1 MEVAIA
7 AKEATVIRV
16 EDLLAGAR
24 QRARTEEAAHAQ
36 TLAELQASHRRGE
49 RLEAEMRAVA
59 AEASTVRS
67 CFFEEVRK
75 ADRSLAAAKEA
86 SILAAGQAEAELA
99 LCTRGVLG
107 AELAEADA
115 VLHDVTAAL
124 ASVSKAAADAADRG
138 RAAAQ
143 RRAREAES
151 SNGTFT
157 DDSLRV
163 LYRRLKQEATAA
175 IVAAAEDATAQCR
188 VAVAALANEKAANK
202 ADRRELELAESR
214 VAAERDRAAAAVNGE
229 RDAHKAAAAAATACA
244 AAEARAAEIESR
256 LEQAIE
262 DADGARATISRLVAS
277 LASKL
282 DAAVAGEGSLEAMVS
297 GTVAAIDNHQL
308 QSQARQAAVAV
319 QQQHHHDQVE
329 RLHADLASLGRR
341 YDYLL
346 IRWRSLEPRPQD
358 IRLVCEL
365 RAELRRQVF
374 VTEKAIAQAHT
385 ARETLRNAEEAFNR
399 RFVGPGAE
407 PPRTRAHAAV
417 TSSAA
422 STNTHTA
429 APGAVFFASSSEAH
443 SLPCAAAAHAAA
455 CGASGGEGAS
465 HPACLAWG
473 VAPDLDALLA
483 PRVEQVATLMAG
495 TPCGGG
501 GLGGASIAF
510 YRPIQPSRSGTA
522 PRQPRSAPAGQSP
535 RPRPATA
542 GAHSSSGNGLGSGG
556 VGSTYQGSGCGIP
569 QGRPFTACARTG
581 ATRSEPDPCTEPC
594 CAGPALPFTKP
605 SARGLTSG
613 GHTGRPAS
621 ARAYADPGAV
631 NEAMARV
638 AVPSGK
644 QPTSP
649 WLVPGHASRHHSRT
663 GASPM
668 EHVHLPGSHRAATF
682 SPPGVRDRARYCHR
696 RPATGG
702 DGDEG

>member
-308 QSQARQAAVAV
+308 QVRTPIRSSRPI
-319 QQQHHHDQVE
+319 
-329 RLHADLASLGRR
+329 ASRTPSHSYATR
-341 YDYLL
+341 
-346 IRWRSLEPRPQD
+346 I
-358 IRLVCEL
+358 
-365 RAELRRQVF
+365 
-374 VTEKAIAQAHT
+374 
-385 ARETLRNAEEAFNR
+385 
-399 RFVGPGAE
+399 
-407 PPRTRAHAAV
+407 PP
-417 TSSAA
+417 
-422 STNTHTA
+422 
-429 APGAVFFASSSEAH
+429 
-443 SLPCAAAAHAAA
+443 LPTFY
-455 CGASGGEGAS
+455 
-465 HPACLAWG
+465 P
-473 VAPDLDALLA
+473 
-483 PRVEQVATLMAG
+483 
-495 TPCGGG
+495 GGG
-501 GLGGASIAF
+501 G
-510 YRPIQPSRSGTA
+510 A
-522 PRQPRSAPAGQSP
+522 P
-535 RPRPATA
+535 
-542 GAHSSSGNGLGSGG
+542 SSGVAQSGDQVGMGLP
-556 VGSTYQGSGCGIP
+556 CGYSCHSQP
-569 QGRPFTACARTG
+569 GPVVFTA
-581 ATRSEPDPCTEPC
+581 
-594 CAGPALPFTKP
+594 K
-605 SARGLTSG
+605 
-613 GHTGRPAS
+613 
-621 ARAYADPGAV
+621 
-631 NEAMARV
+631 
-638 AVPSGK
+638 
-644 QPTSP
+644 
-649 WLVPGHASRHHSRT
+649 
-663 GASPM
+663 
-668 EHVHLPGSHRAATF
+668 HVHVGPVLPN
-682 SPPGVRDRARYCHR
+682 PARR
-696 RPATGG
+696 
-702 DGDEG
+702 